1 MLCPNAVKL
10 RSRDRMAKILV
21 VEDDESLSRMLSEW
35 LVNEHHTVE
44 VSIDGADANEKLQ
57 YYDFDL
63 VILDLNLPSMGGIK
77 ILKQFRASGK
87 ETPVLILT
95 GQDKIEDKELG
106 LDSGADDYLTK
117 PFHMK
122 ELSARVRAVLRRP
135 TTYVGDKLTHGA
147 LELTPGTHSV
157 KINGKEVVLLPKEFA
172 LLEFLMRH
180 PDQVFSADALLN
192 RVWESASDS
201 SIDAL
206 TTCVKRLRKKIDMEG
221 APSFIKTVH
230 GVGYKI
236 STES

>member
-1 MLCPNAVKL
+1 
-10 RSRDRMAKILV
+10 MAKILV
-21 VEDDESLSRMLSEW
+21 VEDDESLSRMVSEW
-35 LVNEHHTVE
+35 LVGEHHNVE
-44 VSIDGADANEKLQ
+44 CSFDGADALEKLEF
-57 YYDFDL
+57 YDFDL
-63 VILDLNLPSMGGIK
+63 IILDLNLPSMGGIK

-87 ETPVLILT
+87 QTPVLILT

-135 TTYVGDKLTHGA
+135 TSYVGDKLSSGG
-147 LELTPGTHSV
+147 LELDPGNHSARV
-157 KINGKEVVLLPKEFA
+157 DGNEVSLLPKEFA

-192 RVWESASDS
+192 RVWASASDS

-206 TTCVKRLRKKIDMEG
+206 TTCVKRLRKKIDKDG
-221 APSFIKTVH
+221 QPSYIKTVH
-230 GVGYKI
+230 GVGYKLNVAD
-236 STES
+236 